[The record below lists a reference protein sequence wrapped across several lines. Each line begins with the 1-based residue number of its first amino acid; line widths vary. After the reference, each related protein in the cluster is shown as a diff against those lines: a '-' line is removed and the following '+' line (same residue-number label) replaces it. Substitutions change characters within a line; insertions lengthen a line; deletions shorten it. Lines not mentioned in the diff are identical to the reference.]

1 MLVNN
6 PYYVYINSR
15 DRASGDDSKFTYN
28 INFPDDKND
37 FTHVV
42 CLNVLIPKSFYL
54 IQAESQEREF
64 ILSENGVE
72 VTITVPTGNY
82 LLLAF
87 KTTIASLL
95 TTASPNGLTYTLTY
109 PSLNGP
115 DTGKWTYTQNNGL
128 IQSIIICNAHLFE
141 PLGFTRSSIN
151 AFTGTTLISTAVIK
165 LQSEDRLLIK
175 SNLVNNGRDD
185 ILVSI
190 NSITNVNFSSIAWE
204 CPSPEF
210 WAHKLN
216 SEKLNNI
223 SISLTDEDGEQI
235 NLNNLNLNLTLLF
248 YRADPIYQNIRD
260 FMKFVLQR
268 IDEGKN

>member
-1 MLVNN
+1 MAISNDPIGKLNEE
-6 PYYVYINSR
+6 
-15 DRASGDDSKFTYN
+15 FTYN

-95 TTASPNGLTYTLTY
+95 TTASP
-109 PSLNGP
+109 
-115 DTGKWTYTQNNGL
+115 NGL